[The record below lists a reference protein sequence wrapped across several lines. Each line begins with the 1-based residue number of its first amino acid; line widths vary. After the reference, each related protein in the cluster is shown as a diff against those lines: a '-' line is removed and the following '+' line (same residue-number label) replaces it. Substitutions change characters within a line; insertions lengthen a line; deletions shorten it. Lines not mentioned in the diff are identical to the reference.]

1 MKIAATKKTIII
13 LGLCFFVLLGMSL
26 FLIFRN
32 KETIS
37 EEDPNPVEKDDV
49 LKAKDEIYERDN
61 YYFVDV
67 GFDEKEYPYVT
78 YIKGMT
84 LENIDIVEDEIKLS
98 FNGEIKGKPVILALD
113 EKNFILTTVKEDI
126 EEDFDISPSD
136 YSILEIGKTY
146 VLTFLSIPKTAERL
160 MPEILTNCKLSQ
172 SNPWLET
179 LCQAGE
185 ERIRES
191 VIDDREKYLNDLIDD
206 SGPNINPD
214 RFIPYVLLY

>member
-1 MKIAATKKTIII
+1 MKITATKKTITI
-13 LGLCFFVLLGMSL
+13 LGLCFFVLLGISL

-32 KETIS
+32 KEIIS
-37 EEDPNPVEKDDV
+37 EEDPNPIEKDDV

-67 GFDEKEYPYVT
+67 GFDGKEYPYVT

-84 LENIDIVEDEIKLS
+84 LDNIDIMEDEIKLS
-98 FNGEIKGKPVILALD
+98 FNGEIKGKPVILTLD
-113 EKNFILTTVKEDI
+113 EKNFTFTTV

-146 VLTFLSIPKTAERL
+146 VVTFLSIPKTAESL
-160 MPEILTNCKLSQ
+160 MPEILTNCKLPQ
-172 SNPWLET
+172 SYPWLET

-185 ERIRES
+185 DRIRES

-206 SGPNINPD
+206 NESNINPD
-214 RFIPYVLLY
+214 RFIPYSLLY